1 MWEKVDDVQCMI
13 SWYPNDGIIL
23 IEGLFLP
30 MSKFLSGR
38 GDSCTTIIGILDCA
52 CRGIVYAMHAH
63 PLYLHSPIITYLIF
77 LVFILS
83 IYIYICMFEY

>member
-1 MWEKVDDVQCMI
+1 MI
-13 SWYPNDGIIL
+13 FDAWYLGLCPNDGILL
-23 IEGLFLP
+23 IEELFLP
-30 MSKFLSGR
+30 MSKFLSGQE
-38 GDSCTTIIGILDCA
+38 GSSTTIIGILDRT

-83 IYIYICMFEY
+83 KYIYIYMFEY